1 MDSIFSRMRLAYGIV
16 GRTFGVRILPLFAA
30 WMWMN
35 IRVVSAIGMALD
47 PIFFPKLRAT
57 TVRKPIVLVGNPRT
71 GTTFLQRFLCD
82 EGYGAGSEVYR
93 MLYPSLIVQTLI
105 RPFLPLLEAISPA
118 KYHKTK
124 AHDTNLI
131 SVETDD
137 VAVVFRYFDGF
148 FLYGFVLAF
157 DEVDHT
163 DQFKPEFRDTTG
175 RDYDWLDA
183 IWRRSLVGHGQDTV
197 IAKVFS
203 LGTRLPTFLERF
215 PDARILYMAR
225 DPLNT
230 IPSGMSLVTGVL
242 DNAVGFWKLPED
254 VRQRWFQRLYT
265 GLVELQDRFTQ
276 DWKSGAIPHDRVFIV
291 SYDRMMSDF
300 EGLMADMHA
309 FLGVEPTADQ
319 RAHIEEQGRK
329 QRDYKSEHKYD
340 LAKFGLDEA
349 RIRRDCADFYQTF
362 LPHLVEASPA
372 DNTPPV
378 EAAQP

>member
-1 MDSIFSRMRLAYGIV
+1 MDSILGRMSHARRIV
-16 GRTFGVRILPLFAA
+16 ARVFGVRVLPFLAA
-30 WMWMN
+30 WLWAN
-35 IRVVSAIGMALD
+35 IRLITAVGMALD
-47 PIFFPKLRAT
+47 NVFYPRLRT
-57 TVRKPIVLVGNPRT
+57 TEIKRPIVLVGNPRT

-93 MLYPSLIVQTLI
+93 MLYPSLLVQAVL
-105 RPFLPLLEAISPA
+105 RPFLPFLEAVSPA
-118 KYHKTK
+118 RYHKTK
-124 AHDTNLI
+124 AHDTSLV

-137 VAVVFRYFDGF
+137 VAVLFRYFDGF
-148 FLYGFVLAF
+148 FLYGFFLAF

-163 DQFKPEFRDTTG
+163 DQFKPEVRDTTG
-175 RDYDWLDA
+175 RDYAWLEQV
-183 IWRRSLVGHGQDTV
+183 WRRSLVGHGHDTV

-225 DPLNT
+225 DPLAT

-242 DNAVGFWKLPED
+242 DNAFGFWKLPDD
-254 VRQRWFQRLYT
+254 VKKRWFERLYT

-276 DWKSGAIPHDRVFIV
+276 DWNSGAIPHDRVFVV
-291 SYDRMMSDF
+291 SYDRMMADF

-309 FLGVEPTADQ
+309 FLGVEPTPEQA
-319 RAHIEEQGRK
+319 AHIAEQARK

-349 RIRRDCADFYQTF
+349 RIRRDCASFYRTF
-362 LPHLVEASPA
+362 LPHLAEAPA
-372 DNTPPV
+372 ATGA
-378 EAAQP
+378 EAAH